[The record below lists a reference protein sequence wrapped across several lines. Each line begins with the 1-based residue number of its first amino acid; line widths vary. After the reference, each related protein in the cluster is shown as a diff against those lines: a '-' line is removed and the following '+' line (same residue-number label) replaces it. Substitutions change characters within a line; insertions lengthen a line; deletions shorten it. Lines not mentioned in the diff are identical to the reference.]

1 VEQCIEKSIGKCI
14 GLCVAIMTLILSVFS
29 IAQRLEKLTPEQ
41 QASKLKP
48 SATHRLSG
56 TVTMR
61 PDNHPVAKAG
71 ISIIRFRGTTGER
84 PFTERTMTDEQ
95 GRWSIDNL
103 PDGVYSIIIV
113 PGRTFPPIGGNVGQ
127 KSELISQFVTQKTKL
142 EIHGADIDD
151 IDSQVNKGGRITGR
165 VVMDGGEPIP
175 EELIVVPR
183 ATIESDDPPMQNVQ
197 VNPDGSFDLEGVP
210 NGEIHLKAIVF
221 NKQTQRS
228 LSSDKSFSIT
238 LVKPNV
244 THKNIK
250 FLLNQ
255 TIRFC
260 KQSTSTETTAE
271 RCRQFPKSAAESNPR
286 RIRLT

>member
-1 VEQCIEKSIGKCI
+1 MYRKINRKMYRA
-14 GLCVAIMTLILSVFS
+14 LCAAIMTLILSVFS
-29 IAQRLEKLTPEQ
+29 IAQRLERLTPEQ
-41 QASKLKP
+41 QANKLKP

-71 ISIIRFRGTTGER
+71 ISVIRFRGTTGER
-84 PFTERTMTDEQ
+84 PFTERTFTDEQ
-95 GRWSIDNL
+95 GRWTIDNL

-113 PGRTFPPIGGNVGQ
+113 PSRTFPPIGGNVGQ

-165 VVMDGGEPIP
+165 VVMDGGETIP

-183 ATIESDDPPMQNVQ
+183 AAIESDDPPMQNVQ

-210 NGEIHLKAIVF
+210 NGEIYLKAIVF
-221 NKQTQRS
+221 NKQNEYFMRTATVGAIDLLREP
-228 LSSDKSFSIT
+228 LHIKDGTEIKDVNIVVAKVKDK
-238 LVKPNV
+238 
-244 THKNIK
+244 
-250 FLLNQ
+250 
-255 TIRFC
+255 
-260 KQSTSTETTAE
+260 
-271 RCRQFPKSAAESNPR
+271 
-286 RIRLT
+286 